1 MTHNILIYTIPN
13 TELLVP
19 SSAVFSLNLENC
31 YRKARHRYRSAQAF
45 NAFGSAMKLRE
56 PKTARL
62 NLNVFFGGMEI
73 LPVLVQV
80 FQNLSKDE
88 EEPFLTQV
96 NYVYIYIYT
105 AWVSCSDS
113 CFLLLEFPGTGFIS
127 SRVLSGFE
135 RPT

>member
-96 NYVYIYIYT
+96 NIY
-105 AWVSCSDS
+105 CLG
-113 CFLLLEFPGTGFIS
+113 FLQRLLFFVVGIS
-127 SRVLSGFE
+127 RDWLYQQQGPVRF
-135 RPT
+135 